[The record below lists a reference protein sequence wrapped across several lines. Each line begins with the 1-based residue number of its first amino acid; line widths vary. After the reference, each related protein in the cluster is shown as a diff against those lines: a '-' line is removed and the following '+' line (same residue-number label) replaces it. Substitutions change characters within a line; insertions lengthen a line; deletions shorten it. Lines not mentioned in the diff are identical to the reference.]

1 MIRPPP
7 RPTRT
12 DTLSPYTTL
21 FRSAAALH
29 PPQECLDTRDR
40 RDAVTDLAL
49 QAGHVE
55 AGLVAPVVGAIPR
68 QRVLHGA
75 ESRRQFGARRVE
87 TQAMFQRV
95 ALRYE
100 FAPEVIVEGEV
111 EHRAVHVEQHP
122 VGRLPVHQM
131 CVRKIVHAFMIRT
144 MAT

>member
-1 MIRPPP
+1 MP
-7 RPTRT
+7 
-12 DTLSPYTTL
+12 
-21 FRSAAALH
+21 AAALH
-29 PPQECLDTRDR
+29 PPQEFLDTRDR

-100 FAPEVIVEGEV
+100 FAPEVIVEGE
-111 EHRAVHVEQHP
+111 EIGRASCRERVCQYV
-122 VGRLPVHQM
+122 
-131 CVRKIVHAFMIRT
+131 
-144 MAT
+144 